1 MSRTGDSLNSIW
13 CLVCMK
19 EGSPQFEVIS
29 THCWTFRC
37 SEIFISQLCYTI
49 CFKNTIFCNMTDTPG
64 NTLSIIAC
72 AQFCPIETLEWK
84 LNISPAEQSCGGI
97 HKINTHTHT
106 FTNQLSSLSVK
117 SLIYSHLLLNLP
129 GECMISH
136 STGVL
141 RTDDVTL
148 WQNWVNVSLIDQSLI
163 STAGVLEAVSGTW
176 DVQAKPWAFLEAL
189 LFFLA
194 HIWAFLRFPKSLPK
208 AFFFSCSAD
217 RCEGYQKKT
226 GPTLYPNQRGDK
238 AWVRSLL
245 LGLGQRFLR
254 PSHQLVVVNDEAPI
268 VCFF

>member
-1 MSRTGDSLNSIW
+1 MQHDRHTREYLEHNCVCAILSNRNSRVKAEHFTSWTKLRRNT
-13 CLVCMK
+13 
-19 EGSPQFEVIS
+19 QN
-29 THCWTFRC
+29 TH
-37 SEIFISQLCYTI
+37 
-49 CFKNTIFCNMTDTPG
+49 
-64 NTLSIIAC
+64 
-72 AQFCPIETLEWK
+72 
-84 LNISPAEQSCGGI
+84 
-97 HKINTHTHT
+97 THTHT

-208 AFFFSCSAD
+208 AFFFACSAD
-217 RCEGYQKKT
+217 RGKGYQKKT